1 MNKTGKWYAYYV
13 SKDSLD
19 WSDSQL
25 KLRLKITGGPNA
37 APTDAFTNATPG
49 NHRRNLLTRGIVYT
63 RLRIRLDRGHAG
75 QCAVD
80 REMLHPLVETGRR
93 NSHDERAAVPDR
105 CRFEVGSEKWVCRWT
120 DSNRRPTHY
129 ECVALPP
136 ELHRQRS
143 GAGGTLSF
151 FLAIMPIGFNT
162 MNRAST

>member
-63 RLRIRLDRGHAG
+63 RLRIRLDRVHAG

-93 NSHDERAAVPDR
+93 NSHDERVAVPDR
-105 CRFEVGSEKWVCRWT
+105 CRFEVGSG
-120 DSNRRPTHY
+120 Y
-129 ECVALPP
+129 
-136 ELHRQRS
+136 
-143 GAGGTLSF
+143 AGGRIRTADPRITNALLYRLSYT
-151 FLAIMPIGFNT
+151 GKD
-162 MNRAST
+162 RAQAAHYPFSWPSCP